1 MAAIL
6 TVRGDDGKL
15 IPIPAIQGTKGV
27 GITSIAR
34 TAGTGAPGTTD
45 TYTITLD
52 DGRTSEFTVY
62 NGRNGVDGEGT
73 GTGDMLAYIYDPTGK
88 AQDIFK
94 YTDDK
99 IAAIPTPDVSG
110 QIGTH
115 NTSTAA
121 HSDIR
126 NVANAAKSSA
136 DAAQTA
142 ANTAAASAQTAQ
154 STANEA
160 KTAAANAAT
169 AAQTA
174 QSTATAAQTAA
185 QTAADTATAAQGD
198 ALAAQQAAQNAQT
211 AASGKATM
219 SEVNAAISAALA
231 GGAKVA
237 TGSYAGSGTY
247 GSSNPNSLTF
257 GFEPKMVV
265 VAGSSSA
272 TDQFYSGC
280 WLKGATR
287 GNYQY
292 CRTSTGSLSQAYLS
306 LTWSGNTLSWYTYNS
321 SPVEQGNTSG
331 TTYYWIAIG

>member
-27 GITSIAR
+27 GITSIA
-34 TAGTGAPGTTD
+34 
-45 TYTITLD
+45 
-52 DGRTSEFTVY
+52 RTSEFTVY

-142 ANTAAASAQTAQ
+142 ANTAAANAQTAQ
-154 STANEA
+154 STA
-160 KTAAANAAT
+160 TAAQTAANNAAT

-185 QTAADTATAAQGD
+185 QTAADTASAAQGD
-198 ALAAQQAAQNAQT
+198 ALAAQQAAQAAQ
-211 AASGKATM
+211 
-219 SEVNAAISAALA
+219 NAAANKAPM
-231 GGAKVA
+231 
-237 TGSYAGSGTY
+237 YTY
-247 GSSNPNSLTF
+247 GTTDLT
-257 GFEPKMVV
+257 
-265 VAGSSSA
+265 AGSSPLE
-272 TDQFYSGC
+272 SGK
-280 WLKGATR
+280 LHFV
-287 GNYQY
+287 Y
-292 CRTSTGSLSQAYLS
+292 
-306 LTWSGNTLSWYTYNS
+306 
-321 SPVEQGNTSG
+321 E
-331 TTYYWIAIG
+331 

>member
-27 GITSIAR
+27 GITSITR

-88 AQDIFK
+88 AQDVFK
-94 YTDDK
+94 YVDDS

-115 NTSTAA
+115 NSSTTA

-126 NVANAAKSSA
+126 NAVTAAKSSA

-185 QTAADTATAAQGD
+185 QTAADTASAAQGD
-198 ALAAQQAAQNAQT
+198 ALAAQQAAQAAQNAV
-211 AASGKATM
+211 ASKAPM
-219 SEVNAAISAALA
+219 
-231 GGAKVA
+231 
-237 TGSYAGSGTY
+237 YTY
-247 GSSNPNSLTF
+247 GTTDLT
-257 GFEPKMVV
+257 
-265 VAGSSSA
+265 AGSSPLA
-272 TDQFYSGC
+272 TGQLHFVY
-280 WLKGATR
+280 
-287 GNYQY
+287 
-292 CRTSTGSLSQAYLS
+292 
-306 LTWSGNTLSWYTYNS
+306 
-321 SPVEQGNTSG
+321 E
-331 TTYYWIAIG
+331 

>member
-27 GITSIAR
+27 GITSITR

-88 AQDIFK
+88 AQDVFK
-94 YTDDK
+94 YVDDS

-110 QIGTH
+110 QIGSH
-115 NTSTAA
+115 NSSTTA

-126 NVANAAKSSA
+126 NAVTAAKSSA

-142 ANTAAASAQTAQ
+142 ANTAAA
-154 STANEA
+154 N
-160 KTAAANAAT
+160 
-169 AAQTA
+169 AQTA

-185 QTAADTATAAQGD
+185 NNAASAAQSAQSTATAAQTAANNAMDRANAAQGT
-198 ALAAQQAAQNAQT
+198 ANAAQQAATNAQQT
-211 AASGKATM
+211 AANAQQAAESKAPM
-219 SEVNAAISAALA
+219 
-231 GGAKVA
+231 
-237 TGSYAGSGTY
+237 YTY
-247 GSSNPNSLTF
+247 GTTDLT
-257 GFEPKMVV
+257 
-265 VAGSSSA
+265 AGSSPLA
-272 TDQFYSGC
+272 TGQLHFVY
-280 WLKGATR
+280 
-287 GNYQY
+287 
-292 CRTSTGSLSQAYLS
+292 
-306 LTWSGNTLSWYTYNS
+306 
-321 SPVEQGNTSG
+321 E
-331 TTYYWIAIG
+331 

>member
-6 TVRGDDGKL
+6 TVRGDDGNL

-27 GITSIAR
+27 GIASITR
-34 TAGTGAPGTTD
+34 TAGNGAPGTTD
-45 TYTITLD
+45 TYTITLE
-52 DGRTSEFTVY
+52 DGRTSDFTVY
-62 NGRNGVDGEGT
+62 NGRNGVDGEGS
-73 GTGDMLAYIYDPTGK
+73 GSGDMLAYIYDPTGK

-115 NTSTAA
+115 NTSTTA

-160 KTAAANAAT
+160 KTAANNAAT

-198 ALAAQQAAQNAQT
+198 ALAAQQAAQAAQT
-211 AASGKATM
+211 AANSKATM
-219 SEVNAAISAALA
+219 SEVDAAISAALA
-231 GGAKVA
+231 GGAKIA
-237 TGSYAGSGTY
+237 TGSYTGTNVYGSG
-247 GSSNPNSLTF
+247 NPNRLTF
-257 GFEPKMVV
+257 GFVPKVV
-265 VAGSSSA
+265 FVATVGSGTRQAIPWVYGSTTGLLALGASSNTLSA
-272 TDQFYSGC
+272 
-280 WLKGATR
+280 
-287 GNYQY
+287 
-292 CRTSTGSLSQAYLS
+292 STVTLS
-306 LTWSGNTLSWYTYNS
+306 WSGNTISWYGS
-321 SPVEQGNTSG
+321 SANGQMNGSNQTFNYV
-331 TTYYWIAIG
+331 AIG

>member
-27 GITSIAR
+27 GIASITR
-34 TAGTGAPGTTD
+34 TAGNGAPGTTD
-45 TYTITLD
+45 TYTITLE
-52 DGRTSEFTVY
+52 DGRTSDFTVY
-62 NGRNGVDGEGT
+62 NGRNGVDGEGS
-73 GTGDMLAYIYDPTGK
+73 GSGDMLAYIYDPTGK

-115 NTSTAA
+115 NTSTTA

-169 AAQTA
+169 AAQNA

-198 ALAAQQAAQNAQT
+198 ALVAQQAAQAAQNAANAAQT
-211 AASGKATM
+211 TANSKAPM
-219 SEVNAAISAALA
+219 
-231 GGAKVA
+231 
-237 TGSYAGSGTY
+237 YTY
-247 GSSNPNSLTF
+247 GTTDLT
-257 GFEPKMVV
+257 
-265 VAGSSSA
+265 AGSSPLA
-272 TDQFYSGC
+272 SGQ
-280 WLKGATR
+280 LHFV
-287 GNYQY
+287 Y
-292 CRTSTGSLSQAYLS
+292 
-306 LTWSGNTLSWYTYNS
+306 
-321 SPVEQGNTSG
+321 E
-331 TTYYWIAIG
+331 

>member
-237 TGSYAGSGTY
+237 TGSYAGSGAT
-247 GSSNPNSLTF
+247 SKSLTF
-257 GFEPKMVV
+257 DFAPKLLIVSDDNRNV
-265 VAGSSSA
+265 GNSCGAIFVIHNGSVKCMALTSANTQTLSA
-272 TDQFYSGC
+272 T
-280 WLKGATR
+280 
-287 GNYQY
+287 
-292 CRTSTGSLSQAYLS
+292 
-306 LTWSGNTLSWYTYNS
+306 
-321 SPVEQGNTSG
+321 VSG
-331 TTYYWIAIG
+331 TTLTWTASAAATAVNVSGRTAQYVAIG

>member
-27 GITSIAR
+27 GIASITR
-34 TAGTGAPGTTD
+34 TAGNGAPGTTD
-45 TYTITLD
+45 TYTITLE
-52 DGRTSEFTVY
+52 DGRTSDFTVY
-62 NGRNGVDGEGT
+62 NGRNGVDGEGS
-73 GTGDMLAYIYDPTGK
+73 GSGDMLAYIYDPTGK

-99 IAAIPTPDVSG
+99 IAAIQTPDVSG

-115 NTSTAA
+115 NTSTTA

-169 AAQTA
+169 AAQNA

-185 QTAADTATAAQGD
+185 GNAAEQASAAQGD
-198 ALAAQQAAQNAQT
+198 ALVAQQAAQAAQNAANGKAST
-211 AASGKATM
+211 ATYTATVTATWTASGDYFYQDITVSGILATDNPVVDINPG
-219 SEVNAAISAALA
+219 SDNAANALYSESICKVFRITTSANSIRLWATEAIASAFPIQL
-231 GGAKVA
+231 KV
-237 TGSYAGSGTY
+237 
-247 GSSNPNSLTF
+247 
-257 GFEPKMVV
+257 V
-265 VAGSSSA
+265 
-272 TDQFYSGC
+272 
-280 WLKGATR
+280 R
-287 GNYQY
+287 
-292 CRTSTGSLSQAYLS
+292 
-306 LTWSGNTLSWYTYNS
+306 
-321 SPVEQGNTSG
+321 
-331 TTYYWIAIG
+331 